1 MRFGLE
7 AGHAEKGWG
16 KKRKKNNEKVLETV
30 QVLLGGKL
38 IVYRIAALQRC

>member
-16 KKRKKNNEKVLETV
+16 KKKKKTMKKYWKESK
-30 QVLLGGKL
+30 
-38 IVYRIAALQRC
+38 CC

>member
-16 KKRKKNNEKVLETV
+16 KKKKPNNERVLETV
-30 QVLLGGKL
+30 QVLVGEKL
-38 IVYRIAALQRC
+38 IVYRIAALQCR